1 MAAPTGTF
9 SRYSAIG
16 IREDLSDVIFNISPE
31 ETPFISNIRRES
43 ADNTLFEWQVDEL
56 AAASAASAAVEG
68 GDAPQGSSTPTTR
81 LANYTQINT
90 KDVTISGTLE
100 RVKKAGRKSELA
112 YQIAKRGKELKRDM
126 EFSALQNQV
135 AVAGDTSAT
144 PRRTAGLPAFL
155 RTNTNRGPGSVTPGA
170 DPTVSGGL
178 VNAAATDADV
188 TRPFAEA
195 DFKDVV
201 QQVWTEGGN
210 PRMLMVGP
218 FNKVAA
224 SAFIGIAD
232 IRYNLS
238 SAKTAAIIGA
248 ADVYVSDFGKI
259 SIVANRFQR
268 ERDAFVLD
276 PEYAAIA
283 WLRPM
288 TQFPLAKTGDAEKR
302 QLLGEWG
309 LQIDQQKAH
318 GVIADLD
325 VA

>member
-16 IREDLSDVIFNISPE
+16 IREDLSDVIYNISPQD
-31 ETPFISNIRRES
+31 TPFISNIGRKT

-68 GDAPQGSSTPTTR
+68 GEAPAGSSTPTTR

-135 AVAGDTSAT
+135 AVAGDTTST

-155 RTNTNRGPGSVTPGA
+155 RTNTDRGVGGA
-170 DPTVSGGL
+170 NPTVSGGL
-178 VNAAATDADV
+178 VNAAATDGTQRAFTEGQLKSV
-188 TRPFAEA
+188 IQ
-195 DFKDVV
+195 K
-201 QQVWTEGGN
+201 VWTEGGD
-210 PRMLMVGP
+210 PQMLMVGP

-224 SAFIGIAD
+224 SAFVGIAD
-232 IRYNLS
+232 IRYNM
-238 SAKTAAIIGA
+238 SAPKQAAIIGA
-248 ADVYVSDFGKI
+248 ADVYQSDFGKL

-276 PEYAAIA
+276 PEYASIA

-288 TQFPLAKTGDAEKR
+288 TQFPLAKTGDSEKR

-309 LQIDQQKAH
+309 LQVDQQKAL
-318 GVIADLD
+318 GVIADLTT
-325 VA
+325 A